1 MEDFETDKM
10 KMEFDVDTE
19 AKEVKARAPWGD
31 ATLKMGDSVGLVK
44 FAHTQLKMYERQ
56 GNTTQSLKD
65 DIAGYEEI
73 LASKDPATNAGN
85 FFGLKHADMLAGV
98 DRKSNLQYI
107 SALKESGKWL

>member
-1 MEDFETDKM
+1 MEDKM

-31 ATLKMGDSVGLVK
+31 ATLKMGDNVSLIK
-44 FAHTQLKMYERQ
+44 FAHTQLKMYEQQ

-73 LASKDPATNAGN
+73 LASKDPATNADN
-85 FFGLKHADMLAGV
+85 FLHLKHADMIAGI
-98 DRKSNLQYI
+98 DRKGNLNYI
-107 SALKESGKWL
+107 AALKEAGEWL